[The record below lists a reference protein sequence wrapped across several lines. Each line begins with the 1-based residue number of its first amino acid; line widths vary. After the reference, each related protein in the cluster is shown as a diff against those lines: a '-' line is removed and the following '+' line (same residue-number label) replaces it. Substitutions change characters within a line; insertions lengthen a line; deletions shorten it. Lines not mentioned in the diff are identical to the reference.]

1 MTIEEIHQQS
11 QEKLTE
17 LKNFYES
24 EKQRLEQ
31 RFNEEK
37 DRASRRFTQM
47 VAENEQ
53 KMRDESAN
61 HEDDVEML
69 QNEI

>member
-1 MTIEEIHQQS
+1 M
-11 QEKLTE
+11 
-17 LKNFYES
+17 KNFYES

-53 KMRDESAN
+53 KMRDESTN

-69 QNEI
+69 QNEIQMLQEELRQQVN